1 MSTTYGKD
9 FEWIKDPKSSADQD
23 IGIIDARTDQRWV
36 NLVETLVKRE
46 EWQELWNLAQKAP
59 PIWTV
64 RILKFLKK
72 KSWQPGESQVDFF
85 NRLNEFASA
94 CNDYDLP
101 GPKTRNPTTGSV
113 LNSNMKARTDRQER
127 TTLYANAKYVAGVSD
142 ERITA
147 ARVTADGEF
156 VFVLDAKGTSFEV
169 WRIADLTPVARV
181 RVDQIKGK
189 QLALLAF
196 AVNSYGDHLAA
207 LLFEPKTHQ
216 SGIQIYE
223 FADGEL
229 TPGRWIPFTNMNIG
243 MQVPRLT
250 FSGSGAQL
258 ALYSAFNQI
267 TVWDVNNGNTIREF
281 NNVGEHEEVEFV
293 ASSYQVPITAKL
305 QDWCKYGRWAITE
318 NKSRALAMNSDAS
331 IVVAERGV
339 KLNVFYCRDANVLL
353 HAKLNGDANGPF
365 ALSFD
370 GEKLVAPFSQI
381 LSCYAPHVRTSVAIA
396 ACTDPTLR
404 VTISNDGEIMAASMS
419 HGRVAM
425 LWHLPDGRNLGTL
438 FGLAKDFLV
447 DLKITDGG
455 SVIAV
460 TRGGLVQV
468 WESDGNGNAWPW
480 SKELVQ
486 ITHQPV
492 DSSSVKV
499 LRQAQEMRR
508 RGWLSVQESK
518 LLDLA
523 LALMQ
528 NRLNLDIEI
537 EWDSE
542 LPGDVFDIE
551 ID

>member
-1 MSTTYGKD
+1 MSMTYGQD
-9 FEWIKDPKSSADQD
+9 FEWIQDPKSSADQD

-36 NLVETLVKRE
+36 NSVETLVKRE

-94 CNDYDLP
+94 CNDYALP
-101 GPKTRNPTTGSV
+101 GPTTRNPHTGSV
-113 LNSNMKARTDRQER
+113 LGGNPHTARTGQRDRKQ
-127 TTLYANAKYVAGVSD
+127 LDANAKYSAGIS
-142 ERITA
+142 EGRIA
-147 ARVTADGEF
+147 SARITADGEF
-156 VFVLDAKGTSFEV
+156 VFVLDNKCSSIEV
-169 WRIADLTPVARV
+169 WNVADLSPVARV
-181 RVDQIKGK
+181 RVDLINGK

-196 AVNSYGDHLAA
+196 AVSPYGDRLAA
-207 LLFEPKTHQ
+207 LLFEQKTQ
-216 SGIQIYE
+216 QAGIQIYN
-223 FADGEL
+223 FIDDEL
-229 TPGRWIPFTNMNIG
+229 ALERWIPYTNVNLG

-267 TVWDVNNGNTIREF
+267 TIWDVEHGKTIREF
-281 NNVGEHEEVEFV
+281 QNVGTDEEVEFV
-293 ASSYQVPITAKL
+293 ASAYQVPAAAKL
-305 QDWCKYGRWAITE
+305 QDWTKYGRWAIAE
-318 NKSRALAMNSDAS
+318 NKSRALALNDDAS
-331 IVVAERGV
+331 VLVAERGV
-339 KLNVFYCRDANVLL
+339 LLNVFYCRDANVFL
-353 HAKLNGDANGPF
+353 HAKLDADVPF
-365 ALSFD
+365 ALSMD
-370 GEKLVAPFSQI
+370 GNKLVAPCNQM
-381 LSCYAPHVRTSVAIA
+381 LSCYMPNLKNSVAIA
-396 ACTDPTLR
+396 ACSDPALR
-404 VTISNDGEIMAASMS
+404 VAISNDGQIMAASMS
-419 HGRVAM
+419 HGRIVM

-438 FGLAKDFLV
+438 FGLARDFLV

-508 RGWLSVQESK
+508 RGWLSMQESK

-523 LALMQ
+523 LSLMQ

>member
-1 MSTTYGKD
+1 MSTTYGQD
-9 FEWIKDPKSSADQD
+9 FEWIQDPKSSDQD

-36 NLVETLVKRE
+36 SSVETLVKRE

-59 PIWTV
+59 PIWTI

-72 KSWQPGESQVDFF
+72 KSWKPESEVQIDFF

-101 GPKTRNPTTGSV
+101 GPKTRNPQTGSV
-113 LNSNMKARTDRQER
+113 LGGNPHTSRTGGLER
-127 TTLYANAKYVAGVSD
+127 KTLDANAKYSAGIS
-142 ERITA
+142 EGRIA
-147 ARVTADGEF
+147 SARVTADGEF
-156 VFVLDAKGTSFEV
+156 VFILDNKCASFEV
-169 WRIADLTPVARV
+169 WRVADLSPVARL
-181 RVDQIKGK
+181 RVDLVNGK

-196 AVNSYGDHLAA
+196 AVSPYGDRLAT
-207 LLFEPKTHQ
+207 LFFEPKTQQ
-216 SGIQIYE
+216 SGIQL
-223 FADGEL
+223 FQFDDDEL
-229 TPGRWIPFTNMNIG
+229 SLKKTIPLTNANLG
-243 MQVPRLT
+243 MQVPRLA
-250 FSGSGAQL
+250 FSSSGEHL
-258 ALYSAFNQI
+258 ALYSAFNLI
-267 TVWDVNNGNTIREF
+267 TVWDVLQGKMIREF
-281 NNVGEHEEVEFV
+281 QNVGYDEEVEFV
-293 ASSYQVPITAKL
+293 ASAYQVAATAKL
-305 QDWCKYGRWAITE
+305 QDWCKYGRWAIGE
-318 NKSRALAMNSDAS
+318 KKSGALALNDDAS
-331 IVVAERGV
+331 ILVAERGV
-339 KLNVFYCRDANVLL
+339 LLNVFYCRDSNVFL
-353 HAKLNGDANGPF
+353 HAKLDADAPF
-365 ALSFD
+365 AISSGGD
-370 GEKLVAPFSQI
+370 KIIAACNHLV
-381 LSCYAPHVRTSVAIA
+381 SCYVPHQKTSVAIA
-396 ACTDPTLR
+396 ACSDPAMR
-404 VTISNDGEIMAASMS
+404 VAISNDGEIMVVSMS
-419 HGRVAM
+419 HGKVAM

-438 FGLAKDFLV
+438 FGLARDFLV

-508 RGWLSVQESK
+508 RGWLSVQESN
-518 LLDLA
+518 LLNLA

-551 ID
+551 IE